1 MGAHAMY
8 HTTSNIHTNSL
19 GQTVIG
25 GTDLGNGCIHGG
37 QVTFNN
43 VHTNSL
49 GQTVIGGYDLGN
61 GCIVGGQVVHVP
73 PSELETSIIN
83 AISTAVST
91 AWNTRNDP
99 PKPGQ
104 RGWKEASLKYDPDV
118 FWSDLNTKKSTLLD
132 VELITEWDGRSS
144 QCEVKQDDSVA
155 ACLQRELRLPTVKGL
170 SVRFTKG
177 GSAQT
182 MSVHRMDKKK
192 VTFQDLGLGS
202 NTRITVIRQAL
213 ACVSISKRKSSATQ
227 QRMSQLQLKDSGRAK
242 LDPEPGSVTPDS
254 GDSSEPKVNKGDRR
268 VHWSEPVGTD
278 TSEDPFAPAVPIVG
292 FDPFAECSQ
301 DPFAPAVPIVGFDPF
316 NMHPSHKTPAVDPF
330 APAVPIVGFDP
341 SNMHPSALRA
351 PAATL
356 AA

>member
-1 MGAHAMY
+1 MGSTRGMY
-8 HTTSNIHTNSL
+8 HTTSNIHTTSNVHMNSL

-25 GTDLGNGCIHGG
+25 GIDFGNGCI
-37 QVTFNN
+37 
-43 VHTNSL
+43 
-49 GQTVIGGYDLGN
+49 I
-61 GCIVGGQVVHVP
+61 GGQVVHVP
-73 PSELETSIIN
+73 PSALETSIVN

-104 RGWKEASLKYDPDV
+104 RGWKEASLKYEPDV

-132 VELITEWDGRSS
+132 IELITEWDGRSS

-192 VTFQDLGLGS
+192 VTFQDLGLRS

-242 LDPEPGSVTPDS
+242 LDPEPGSATPDS
-254 GDSSEPKVNKGDRR
+254 GDSSEPKVSKGHRR
-268 VHWSEPVGTD
+268 SEPVVTD

-292 FDPFAECSQ
+292 FDPFVECSQ

-316 NMHPSHKTPAVDPF
+316 NMPPSHKTPAVDPF
-330 APAVPIVGFDP
+330 APPAPVVRLDPFDTTP
-341 SNMHPSALRA
+341 AALRA